1 MGLRAPLHAYIS
13 GIDSRAKEIILA
25 RAACIADSYNLCR
38 ETSIKLSDDLL
49 CNGFSAQVLRCHGL
63 KTEALD
69 ADARWLA
76 LSKQS
81 FWVHYVVKIGSDIV
95 DLTRRQ
101 FFPQSGFPFIQS
113 FSACEAE
120 WDSVGVDVPRSRFRE
135 QQPVT

>member
-13 GIDSRAKEIILA
+13 GIGPRAKEIILA
-25 RAACIADSYNLCR
+25 RAARIDDSYNLCR

-49 CNGFSAQVLRCHGL
+49 CNGFSAQVMRCHGL
-63 KTEALD
+63 KTEALE

-81 FWVHYVVKIGSDIV
+81 FWVHYVVKIGADIV

-135 QQPVT
+135 QQPVA

>member
-1 MGLRAPLHAYIS
+1 MGLRAPDHAYIS
-13 GIDSRAKEIILA
+13 GIGPGEREIILA
-25 RAACIADSYNLCR
+25 RAAKIGETYNLCR

-49 CNGFSAQVLRCHGL
+49 CHGFSAEVMRCHGL
-63 KTEALD
+63 KTEAPE

-76 LSKQS
+76 LSVQS
-81 FWVHYVVKIGSDIV
+81 FWIHFVVKIGADVV

-120 WDSVGVDVPRSRFRE
+120 WDSVGVDVPRSRFRS
-135 QQPVT
+135 